1 MLPGKSYGPQDIL
14 RIIKTRGWIIGVAL
28 AACTYAALVIS
39 AWLPN
44 VYRAETLIQVVPQ
57 RVPDAYVRSTV
68 TLKTE
73 DRLEA
78 LSAQVMSR
86 TELERLIKEYDLYPR
101 ERQRYPMQDVVDRMR
116 ASITKQLVRAAP
128 DRPVDSFYLRFT
140 YSDAITTAKVT
151 ERLALLFID
160 QNARDRGVLAQATD
174 SFLQAQL
181 EEARARLEEQ
191 ERRLEVFRERNAG
204 RLPTQLDFNMQAI
217 QNAQLQLQQLTE
229 SLARDRDRRLTVE
242 QLLKDA
248 QAEQVIA
255 TPISVPAN
263 SDLATAVAAGATTK
277 RQLEMAR
284 GELARLEL
292 SRTQDHPDIAR
303 TKRVIGDL
311 EKKAAAEAAAVESG
325 KAPAAFVVSAQ
336 DQLIRERVR
345 QLRAEV
351 ESLDRQIQFKEAQ
364 ESRIRGTVSEYQG
377 RIESIPGLESEW
389 VSLSRDYETQQTAYK
404 ELLAKSEESKVA
416 MDLERRQIGEQ
427 FRVLDPARVPE
438 RPISPIRLLINA
450 IGAAIGLLLGLLIV
464 GLLEVLDSSFR
475 SEADLS
481 GVMNFPILAQVPLVV
496 TQSDL
501 NKQRHRRRVY
511 STVTVG
517 LCVAAGIGAWT
528 LHLWRYI
535 V

>member
-1 MLPGKSYGPQDIL
+1 MLPGRTYGPQDVV
-14 RIIKTRGWIIGVAL
+14 RIITTRGWIVAVSL
-28 AACTYAALVIS
+28 VACTYAALVVS
-39 AWLPN
+39 ASLGN

-86 TELERLIKEYDLYPR
+86 TELERLIKEYNLYPR
-101 ERQRYPMQDVVDRMR
+101 ERARYPMQDVVDRMR
-116 ASITKQLVRAAP
+116 LNITKELVRAAAE
-128 DRPVDSFYLRFT
+128 RPVDSFYLRFT
-140 YSDAITTAKVT
+140 YSDAETTAKVT

-181 EEARARLEEQ
+181 EEARRRLEEQ
-191 ERRLEVFRERNAG
+191 ERKLEVFRERNAG

-217 QNAQLQLQQLTE
+217 QNSQLQLQQLTE

-255 TPISVPAN
+255 TPIPVPAN
-263 SDLATAVAAGATTK
+263 TDLATAVASGATAK
-277 RQLEMAR
+277 RQLELAKA
-284 GELARLEL
+284 ELARLEL
-292 SRTQDHPDIAR
+292 NRTPAHPDITR
-303 TKRVIGDL
+303 TQRMIADL
-311 EKKAAAEAAAVESG
+311 EKKAAAEAAGVASG
-325 KAPAAFVVSAQ
+325 KTPTAVVVSPQ
-336 DQLIRERVR
+336 DQLIRERIR
-345 QLRAEV
+345 QMRAEM
-351 ESLDRQIQFKEAQ
+351 ESLDRQVQFKEAQ
-364 ESRIRGTVSEYQG
+364 EARIRGMVSEYQR
-377 RIESIPGLESEW
+377 RIESIPGIESEW

-404 ELLAKSEESKVA
+404 QLLAKSEDSKVA
-416 MDLERRQIGEQ
+416 VDLERRQIGEQ

-438 RPISPIRLLINA
+438 RPISPVRWQINA
-450 IGAAIGLLLGLLIV
+450 IGMAVGLLLGLLIV
-464 GLLEVLDSSFR
+464 GLLELLDSSFR
-475 SEADLS
+475 SESDFAA
-481 GVMNFPILAQVPLVV
+481 VMNVPVLAQVPLVV
-496 TQSDL
+496 TQGDL
-501 NKQRHRRRVY
+501 NKQRHRRMVY
-511 STVTVG
+511 STVGIVA
-517 LCVAAGIGAWT
+517 LFAAGIGAWA